1 MVRYFAEFT
10 MEGKRITTYVADGMP
25 YTAEE
30 IMIEHPQAIEIS
42 AEEQSLY
49 LQGYIRGLNGK
60 PQKVETDEETLQK
73 LKEQKVEE
81 IKMMAKAKL
90 IETDHDVVEYFELK
104 NLTDEE
110 YENLKQQR
118 QLIRDYRDKLIFNAN
133 NSESAEELEQ
143 IKFKNF

>member
-143 IKFKNF
+143 IQFKDF

>member
-1 MVRYFAEFT
+1 M
-10 MEGKRITTYVADGMP
+10 
-25 YTAEE
+25 
-30 IMIEHPQAIEIS
+30 
-42 AEEQSLY
+42 
-49 LQGYIRGLNGK
+49 NGK